1 MDEWMNVYI
10 TIKMEKYQN
19 SVHVD
24 KKKNKKK
31 YLETFS
37 LIIDS
42 NVLKLKSTGKS
53 SALIGKPIL
62 FKKHK
67 LEVET

>member
-1 MDEWMNVYI
+1 
-10 TIKMEKYQN
+10 MEKYQN
-19 SVHVD
+19 YVHVD
-24 KKKNKKK
+24 KKINKKK

-37 LIIDS
+37 LITDS

-53 SALIGKPIL
+53 SALIVNWNSIL

>member
-1 MDEWMNVYI
+1 MNVYK

-19 SVHVD
+19 YVHVD
-24 KKKNKKK
+24 KKINKRK

-42 NVLKLKSTGKS
+42 NVLKLKSTEKS
-53 SALIGKPIL
+53 SALIGNSIL